1 MLLGF
6 SVRAGAMVVIE
17 LEVGSGLE
25 MHVGTKSLSTKRLGF
40 EISGSRCLM
49 VLVIKA
55 HAALLA
61 RRPLA

>member
-1 MLLGF
+1 
-6 SVRAGAMVVIE
+6 MVVIE